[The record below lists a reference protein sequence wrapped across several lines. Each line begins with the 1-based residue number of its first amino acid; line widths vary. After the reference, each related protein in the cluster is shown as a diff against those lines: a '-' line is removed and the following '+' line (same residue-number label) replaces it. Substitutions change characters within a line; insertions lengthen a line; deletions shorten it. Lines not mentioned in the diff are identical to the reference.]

1 MEYSDTPE
9 VVKGMVFA
17 LKKLDFSYRKIEE

>member
-1 MEYSDTPE
+1 MEYSDTPA

-17 LKKLDFSYRKIEE
+17 LKKMDYSYRKIEE